1 MRVYRLIISAC
12 LVAWLSSVPAIA
24 SQMDAHALYQQ
35 IIERSYSAPEQT
47 ISAAEQFY
55 RLEHHLEDD
64 SIKAMVRSEE
74 AYAWLIAGK
83 TMQALK
89 KGQDALSYAEKLQ
102 NRQAMARAR
111 MVIGNCFYV
120 FSANDKALEHY
131 LVAETLFQGAD
142 DASGLLK
149 VYNNIGNVFTAIHSF
164 DRSVE
169 YFEKL
174 KALATQQGDQI
185 TLANAYQGLGNALTH
200 IGKMDAAEKAWLQ
213 AENIYLQHADHP
225 DVLSYRALLYGSLS
239 EQLIKQGRY
248 DLALNYSERRLRL
261 AGHDE
266 TKIWRGEALRA
277 HGKILTLRGELQ
289 SAKHYLDQAER
300 AASELGNA
308 TLGKIYRDQSELLT
322 QMEAF
327 QQALVYAEKHRL
339 FTEASY
345 SREAAMR
352 ASLME
357 AAFQNEKKQSEI
369 DNLAAQNEIQRMQ
382 VERHRYMVL
391 LAIGVAIVFLG
402 FMAFWFYRAR
412 ANARLEEQRQL
423 NAKLTELD
431 KVKTRILANT
441 SHELRTPLNGI
452 IGLSELLLLAEL
464 SDDERHHVQMIA
476 DCGRGLSAV
485 VDDLLTFASL
495 PERTTPER
503 REVLAL
509 GPMVEELLALH
520 RSGVHNRTVRLINRI
535 NDDVPQVL
543 ATPYRVKQILTN
555 LIGNALKFTTAGSVH
570 LSAER
575 QDDFL
580 KISVTD
586 TGIGI
591 PEDKLEVIFEA
602 FSQVD
607 NSASRS
613 YPGVGLGL
621 TIVKELVE
629 RHGGEIGVESELG
642 IGSIFWFTLPLAEQQ
657 ATAEPAPM
665 PARV

>member
-1 MRVYRLIISAC
+1 MRAFLVLVFFWLIC
-12 LVAWLSSVPAIA
+12 SVLALPVFA
-24 SQMDAHALYQQ
+24 SQSDALALYQQ

-47 ISAAEQFY
+47 IASAEQFY
-55 RLEHHLEDD
+55 LLEKALGDE

-74 AYAWLIAGK
+74 AYAWFIAGK
-83 TMQALK
+83 TTVALE
-89 KGQDALSYAEKLQ
+89 KGQTALSYAEKVASK
-102 NRQAMARAR
+102 RAMARAR
-111 MVIGNCFYV
+111 MVIGNCFYLNSV
-120 FSANDKALEHY
+120 NDKALEHY
-131 LVAETLFQGAD
+131 LAAEELFEQEND
-142 DASGLLK
+142 SVGLLK
-149 VYNNIGNVFTAIHSF
+149 VYNNIGNVFTAIRGF
-164 DRSVE
+164 DRAIE
-169 YFEKL
+169 YFQKL
-174 KALATQQGDQI
+174 EVLAVRQNDQVSV
-185 TLANAYQGLGNALTH
+185 ANAYHGMGNALSSLERWD
-200 IGKMDAAEKAWLQ
+200 DAERAWL
-213 AENIYLQHADHP
+213 HADEIYMQRTEHA
-225 DVLSYRALLYGSLS
+225 DVLSYRALLYGALA
-239 EQLIKQGRY
+239 EQKLK
-248 DLALNYSERRLRL
+248 LKSFEEALKYSERRLRL
-261 AGHDE
+261 IEHDE
-266 TKIWRGEALRA
+266 TKIWRGEALRTHSRIYKA
-277 HGKILTLRGELQ
+277 KGEWQ
-289 SAKHYLDQAER
+289 TAKRYLDLAER
-300 AASELGNA
+300 AANPVGNV
-308 TLGKIYRDQSELLT
+308 TLGKIYREQSELLSL
-322 QMEAF
+322 MKEF
-327 QQALVYAEKHRL
+327 EQALVYAEKYRV
-339 FTEASY
+339 FMETSY
-345 SREAAMR
+345 SNEAAMR
-352 ASLME
+352 ASVME
-357 AAFQNEKKQSEI
+357 AAFQGEKKQREI
-369 DNLAAQNEIQRMQ
+369 DNLAAQNEIQKIQ

-391 LAIGVAIVFLG
+391 LATGVAFVILG
-402 FMAFWFYRAR
+402 MMAFWFYRVR

-452 IGLSELLLLAEL
+452 VGLSELLLLAEL

-476 DCGRGLSAV
+476 DCGRSLSAV

-503 REVLAL
+503 REVFAL

-520 RSGVHNRTVRLINRI
+520 RSGVHNRSVRLVNQI
-535 NDDVPQVL
+535 NDDVPKVL

-575 QDDFL
+575 QGDLL

-591 PEDKLEVIFEA
+591 PDDKLEVIFEA

-629 RHGGEIGVESELG
+629 RHGGEMGVESELG
-642 IGSIFWFTLPLAEQQ
+642 IGSIFWFTLPLAQQ
-657 ATAEPAPM
+657 KTTAEPAPI